1 MKNSNILI
9 SALALFMVMSCSGPA
24 NKEANQSADVLVG
37 EQDLHQENAVN
48 GQTSPA
54 APAQESNQAATG
66 QDEAQ
71 VMLNPPHG
79 EPYHRC
85 DIPVGSPL
93 PGVAPVASANPAAA
107 EKIEPQVML
116 NPPHGEPFHRC
127 DIPVGSPLPANS
139 PQQAITNQATASAP
153 AQAPAQ
159 AATPTTATVDKSMIP
174 TIENVNRLNTSA
186 GRQSTTASNTPPSG
200 TPPRNNP
207 PHGQPWHRCDI
218 PVGSPLPVN

>member
-9 SALALFMVMSCSGPA
+9 SALALFMVMSCSGPV
-24 NKEANQSADVLVG
+24 NKEVNQSSNVLVQ
-37 EQDLHQENAVN
+37 EQDQQQENAID

-54 APAQESNQAATG
+54 VPAQESNQTATG
-66 QDEAQ
+66 QNEAQ

-79 EPYHRC
+79 EPFHRC

-93 PGVAPVASANPAAA
+93 PGAAPVASANQAPA

-139 PQQAITNQATASAP
+139 PQQATTNQATASAP
-153 AQAPAQ
+153 AAS
-159 AATPTTATVDKSMIP
+159 PTTVDRSMIP
-174 TIENVNRLNTSA
+174 TIENVNRLNTTP
-186 GRQSTTASNTPPSG
+186 GRQSTTASSSPPSG

>member
-1 MKNSNILI
+1 MKNSNIFI
-9 SALALFMVMSCSGPA
+9 TALALFMVMSCSGPVK
-24 NKEANQSADVLVG
+24 NESGQSSNVLVQDQ
-37 EQDLHQENAVN
+37 EQPQDASVN
-48 GQTSPA
+48 EETPPVV
-54 APAQESNQAATG
+54 PAQESNQTAAG
-66 QDEAQ
+66 QDETQ

-93 PGVAPVASANPAAA
+93 PGVAPVASSNQPRA
-107 EKIEPQVML
+107 EQVEPQVML

-139 PQQAITNQATASAP
+139 PQQATTNPVAASAP
-153 AQAPAQ
+153 TATAPA
-159 AATPTTATVDKSMIP
+159 TSATVDRSMIP
-174 TIENVNRLNTSA
+174 TIENVNRLNTTS
-186 GRQSTTASNTPPSG
+186 GRQATTASSTPPSG
-200 TPPRNNP
+200 TPPLNNP